1 MKHPMSIYFYTLS
14 DVEKHFA
21 KMNCTTNENCQ
32 VKMIFKVGS
41 VKMVWCIIFF
51 INPLDEK

>member
-1 MKHPMSIYFYTLS
+1 MKHPMSIHFYTLS
-14 DVEKHFA
+14 DVEKRFA